1 MDKKQ
6 NISDKQSFEQAG
18 QDLLKKVRV
27 AEKKEL
33 REALNSWQEIEAHLE
48 KPRSASGFYIRR
60 ILSIAASIAVLLSIG
75 IYYWMETE
83 NDSSMSLALL
93 ETPTSSLSGDEI
105 VLIENEDKMQ
115 LKDESSIRYDA
126 QGKSNVEEHVIKKEA
141 AVEREEKKDEVNQII
156 VPKGRRAN
164 VTFSDGTRMHVN
176 AGTRVIYPAVFKKD
190 KREILV
196 EGEVYLEVEKDPSR
210 PFIVKTNGFDVKVLG
225 TEFNVCAYKED
236 TSASVVLVN
245 GSVEVR
251 MGRNKK
257 SQLSPSQRIEIDE
270 KGSNISEVDVFEY
283 ICWKDNMMLLNGRK
297 AGETLDRLSRYYGRG
312 IWYNEEIGNSPLS
325 GKLDLRENIEDV
337 INILCQSLFL
347 QYKTDANNNII
358 ISK

>member
-1 MDKKQ
+1 MLSYDSKGLGY
-6 NISDKQSFEQAG
+6 F
-18 QDLLKKVRV
+18 LYV
-27 AEKKEL
+27 
-33 REALNSWQEIEAHLE
+33 
-48 KPRSASGFYIRR
+48 FC
-60 ILSIAASIAVLLSIG
+60 LSIFV
-75 IYYWMETE
+75 
-83 NDSSMSLALL
+83 
-93 ETPTSSLSGDEI
+93 
-105 VLIENEDKMQ
+105 V
-115 LKDESSIRYDA
+115 
-126 QGKSNVEEHVIKKEA
+126 
-141 AVEREEKKDEVNQII
+141 
-156 VPKGRRAN
+156 
-164 VTFSDGTRMHVN
+164 
-176 AGTRVIYPAVFKKD
+176 
-190 KREILV
+190 
-196 EGEVYLEVEKDPSR
+196 
-210 PFIVKTNGFDVKVLG
+210 
-225 TEFNVCAYKED
+225 EFNVCAYKED

-312 IWYNEEIGNSPLS
+312 IWYNEEIGNIPLS

>member
-1 MDKKQ
+1 MNKKQ

-18 QDLLKKVRV
+18 RDLLRKVREV
-27 AEKKEL
+27 ELKEQHNVL
-33 REALNSWQEIEAHLE
+33 GSWQEIDSHLG
-48 KPRSASGFYIRR
+48 KTRSASGIYIRR
-60 ILSIAASIAVLLSIG
+60 ILSVAASIAVLFSIG
-75 IYYWMETE
+75 LYSWIEVKKDT
-83 NDSSMSLALL
+83 SMSLALL
-93 ETPTSSLSGDEI
+93 ETTISTLSGDEI

-126 QGKSNVEEHVIKKEA
+126 QGKSNVEEHIVKKEMA
-141 AVEREEKKDEVNQII
+141 IEKEEKKEEVYQII

-164 VTFSDGTRMHVN
+164 ITFSDGTRMHVN

-196 EGEVYLEVEKDPSR
+196 EGEVYLEVEKDSSR

-236 TSASVVLVN
+236 ASASVVLVN

-251 MGRNKK
+251 TTKNEK
-257 SQLSPSQRIEIDE
+257 SLLSPSQRIEINE
-270 KGSNISEVDVFEY
+270 KGSNIKEVDVFEY
-283 ICWKDNMMLLNGRK
+283 ICWKDNMMLLNDRK
-297 AGETLDRLSRYYGRG
+297 AGETLDRLSRYYGRA
-312 IWYNEEIGNSPLS
+312 IWYNEEIGNIPVS
-325 GKLDLRENIEDV
+325 GKLDLRENMEDV

-347 QYKTDANNNII
+347 QYKTDVNNNII